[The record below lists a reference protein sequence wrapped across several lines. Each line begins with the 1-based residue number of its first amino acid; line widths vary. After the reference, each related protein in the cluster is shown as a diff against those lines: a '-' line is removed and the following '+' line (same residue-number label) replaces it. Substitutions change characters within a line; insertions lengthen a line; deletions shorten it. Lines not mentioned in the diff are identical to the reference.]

1 MVMLGGGRRVLL
13 LGGEGVS
20 LYLPS
25 GRGIQKETSI
35 SWSVPN
41 FEAQL
46 ADALS
51 ARHASI
57 PLLILY
63 DGAEQTYRKEENIPK
78 LSSFDRPRFIKR
90 KLELAFPNY
99 PVRAAMEIKGT
110 KVRQAFNAAPSY
122 LFVALME
129 TEHVNQVGSALYES
143 GVPVA
148 GFSLLPAESADL
160 VMELSKKTFIS
171 GKRSR
176 WSVLVGQHET
186 SGLRQV
192 LVKDGNLAL
201 TRLTPTSEAGTSGPG
216 WVEEVAREI
225 RSTLTYISR
234 YGYTPEDGIDVIVV
248 CGDIEKQF
256 FDKNMPVSNFRC
268 INVSEAMRQIGFRSL
283 GQEKSNFSDA
293 VYAGWIGKK
302 AKLALSMKV
311 PSIHRVQAPRQA
323 ARMGSIV
330 LAIMALGCA
339 FMASQAY
346 FDYDAIQQETALKQ
360 GQIAILQREYDSEAH
375 VFDGLPAKPEAVKSV
390 LAVKTLLETNTVS
403 LRPILHRLKD
413 TIGGDI
419 HMEELQFNHEP
430 GSTLNLSGAV
440 KGGMFSSYPDPAD
453 RGQVTIRFKFG
464 LPEAMPLEQ
473 KVKRAE
479 DLAED
484 LKRAFPGYAVS
495 IIAQFGRIQRGGQFT
510 GDTGAS
516 LAPAAAGARDLAEFE
531 LQGVPL

>member
-1 MVMLGGGRRVLL
+1 MLGGGRRVLM

-20 LYLPS
+20 LYLPT
-25 GRGIQKETSI
+25 GKGIQKEVSI
-35 SWSVPN
+35 AWSVPN
-41 FEAQL
+41 FEGQL
-46 ADALS
+46 AEALS
-51 ARHASI
+51 SQHASI
-57 PLLILY
+57 PVLILY

-78 LSSFDRPRFIKR
+78 LSAFDRPRFIKR

-110 KVRQAFNAAPSY
+110 KVRSAFNAAPNY

-129 TEHVNQVGSALYES
+129 TEHVNQVGAALYES

-148 GFSLLPAESADL
+148 GFSLLPAEAADL
-160 VMELSKKTFIS
+160 VTELSKKTFVS

-216 WVEEVAREI
+216 WVEEVSREI

-268 INVSEAMRQIGFRSL
+268 INTTEAMRQIGFRSI
-283 GQEKSNFSDA
+283 GQEKNNFSDA

-302 AKLALSMKV
+302 AKLNLTMKV
-311 PSIHRVQAPRQA
+311 PSIQRVQAPRQA

-330 LAIMALGCA
+330 LALTALGGA
-339 FMASQAY
+339 YLGAQAY

-360 GQIAILQREYDSEAH
+360 NQVVVLQREYDGESQ
-375 VFDGLPAKPEAVKSV
+375 VFDGLPARPEVVKAALSVKS
-390 LAVKTLLETNTVS
+390 LLETNTVN

-413 TIGGDI
+413 TVGGDI
-419 HMEELQFNHEP
+419 HMEELQFTHEP
-430 GSTLNLSGAV
+430 GTGLNLSGSSKNA
-440 KGGMFSSYPDPAD
+440 MFTEVSDPND
-453 RGQVTIRFKFG
+453 RGKVLIRFKFG
-464 LPEAMPLEQ
+464 LPTAMPLEQ

-479 DLAED
+479 TLAED
-484 LKRAFPGYAVS
+484 LKKAFPGYAVS
-495 IIAQFGRIQRGGQFT
+495 IVSQFGRVQRGGQFA
-510 GDTGAS
+510 GDVGATNA
-516 LAPAAAGARDLAEFE
+516 APAPAEQDLAEFE
-531 LQGVPL
+531 MRGVPL